1 LGNVLARFIVSLTV
15 ALVSGKL
22 VGINE
27 GVEERRGEEEES
39 EGEQG
44 GEEEESEGEQ
54 GVSLVLCMIRS
65 YYYYYYYAVGMLK
78 Q

>member
-1 LGNVLARFIVSLTV
+1 
-15 ALVSGKL
+15 